1 MSNKKLDLIQ
11 SDAKETAKWTIMV
24 YFAADND
31 LDEEAIASLK
41 MMKKVG
47 STSEINIVAQFDSRR
62 KGSTFRFL
70 VRDERSS
77 LAEDVVGEPLPE
89 INTGD
94 PRELTDFIKWGLKEY
109 PAHNT
114 LLALWGHG
122 QGWEN
127 QDNADRAAPMTTD
140 IIQHRDYQGEEL
152 QGWSVA
158 RTSSNE
164 LRRFIRAGANEKT
177 NLNDLLHA
185 RGACQYAGRYAGRY
199 LIAGQL
205 KDSDNEAVA
214 GFLLD
219 QSAKEAWESSQDV
232 LKMDELSSA
241 LEKALEGRAK
251 NKIDILGMDACL
263 MGMTEVGYQIRGSV
277 NYLVA
282 TEDTVP
288 YGGWPYNRIL
298 ARLVESPDMSPEE
311 FSSTI
316 VREYL
321 IHYREL
327 GIDVTKSVCNL
338 NLCRPLVNALKE
350 LATDLTRKLSDHNLC
365 AAVLG
370 ARATAQ
376 SFYLKDYVD
385 LYDFCSNLEK
395 LCLDEW
401 IKSGCVSV
409 MNAIRRSEKEASEGR
424 NISDDHGSNNG
435 FVSEYGFVGHRLRGS
450 HGTSIYFPI
459 VEPSTRYAELPF
471 ARDSEWYAFLH
482 KLARQFPEIERIED
496 EEVGWGA
503 DLGLKGDGCDSLKAC
518 AGTVEKFGHGIVQ
531 VVPLQIHRRDY
542 AAYSRENKSR
552 SPRLKGSSRS
562 KDVKSYRRD

>member
-1 MSNKKLDLIQ
+1 MSNKKLDLTQ
-11 SDAKETAKWTIMV
+11 SDAKETAKWTIMI

-31 LDEEAIASLK
+31 LDDEAIASLK

-47 STSEINIVAQFDSRR
+47 STSEVNIVAQLDSRR

-77 LAEDVVGEPLPE
+77 LAEDIVGEPLPE

-94 PRELTDFIKWGLKEY
+94 PRELTEFIKWCLKEY

-114 LLALWGHG
+114 MLALWGHG

-127 QDNADRAAPMTTD
+127 QDNADRAAPLTTD

-164 LRRFIRAGANEKT
+164 LRRFIRVGANE
-177 NLNDLLHA
+177 NLDNMLHA
-185 RGACQYAGRYAGRY
+185 RGACQYAGRYPGRY

-219 QSAKEAWESSQDV
+219 QTAKEARESSQDV
-232 LKMDELSSA
+232 LRMDELSSA
-241 LEKALEGRAK
+241 LDKALEGRTK

-263 MGMTEVGYQIRGSV
+263 MGMTEVGYQLRGSI

-282 TEDTVP
+282 TEDTIP
-288 YGGWPYNRIL
+288 DGGWPYNRIL
-298 ARLVESPDMSPEE
+298 ARLVECPDMSTED

-327 GIDVTKSVCNL
+327 GKDVTKSVCNL
-338 NLCRPLVNALKE
+338 NLCKPLVNALKE
-350 LATDLTRKLSDHNLC
+350 LAADLTKKLSDHNLC

-385 LYDFCSNLEK
+385 LYDFCFKLEK
-395 LCLDEW
+395 LCLDEG

-409 MNAIRRSEKEASEGR
+409 MNAVRRSEKEESEGR
-424 NISDDHGSNNG
+424 TISDDLGSNNG

-459 VEPSTRYAELPF
+459 VEPSTRYAGLPF
-471 ARDSEWYAFLH
+471 ARDAEWYAFLH
-482 KLARQFPEIERIED
+482 KLARQFPEIERFED
-496 EEVGWGA
+496 EEFEGGG
-503 DLGLKGDGCDSLKAC
+503 DSCLKGDGYDSLKAC
-518 AGTVEKFGHGIVQ
+518 AGTVEKFGRGMVQ
-531 VVPLQIHRRDY
+531 VVPPPRRHG
-542 AAYSRENKSR
+542 AAAHTREPKSR
-552 SPRLKGSSRS
+552 SLKLKGSSRS